1 MDATKEN
8 MTQTLAKEVTGNKTQ
23 NADKDAETSGSST
36 SSEPSKRFIPEHKKP
51 DAALTFPEKMMSL
64 MKFAV
69 EQDEETYCVAWLP
82 DGKSFVIRNPDEFTR
97 QVLPKYFKATKF
109 SSFTR
114 KLYRWGFRQV
124 NRGIGPDDP
133 IIFGNEFFQRDNLVL
148 MTKMRSITAASTRKQ
163 EQVDMRGMAQKR
175 ALDVMEA
182 DHRENNKRVLL
193 DQIMQQKAFNMHNQA
208 AMFGQNGGMNLTN
221 ALRPNLVGNGGFGGI
236 NGLKPF
242 DMFGQNLQS
251 SNPLMGAFQMQQ
263 PTNMANIPSSNPQ
276 FSNTASTVDI
286 VNAAISALRYAP

>member
-1 MDATKEN
+1 
-8 MTQTLAKEVTGNKTQ
+8 
-23 NADKDAETSGSST
+23 
-36 SSEPSKRFIPEHKKP
+36 
-51 DAALTFPEKMMSL
+51 MMSL
-64 MKFAV
+64 MQFAV
-69 EQDEETYCVAWLP
+69 EHDEATFCVAWLP

-97 QVLPKYFKATKF
+97 KILPNYFKATKF

-124 NRGIGPDDP
+124 NRGIGLDDP
-133 IIFGNEFFQRDNLVL
+133 IIFGNEFFQRDKLVL

-163 EQVDMRGMAQKR
+163 EQVDIRGMSQKR
-175 ALDVMEA
+175 VFDVMGL
-182 DHRENNKRVLL
+182 DHRESNKRVLL
-193 DQIMQQKAFNMHNQA
+193 DQIMQQNIQQNMQQKVFNMHTQA
-208 AMFGQNGGMNLTN
+208 AMFGQNGGMNMNLTN
-221 ALRPNLVGNGGFGGI
+221 ALRPNFGGNGGFGGI
-236 NGLKPF
+236 NGLKAF

-263 PTNMANIPSSNPQ
+263 PSNMGSIPSHKPQ